1 MVIRTSLRP
10 LGKGASNLVHLE
22 WFNGLTLTYPDEP
35 QMTSEYN
42 ADHAGRSIYNPYMQM
57 YEDGLRGRFLS
68 TGQNTYN
75 GRQSSYISGKLNEI
89 LPDGLVQFRN
99 MIRFKGS
106 GFTANSNNDEE
117 AIDSAEMISNFNYLD
132 SQLTFASSESP
143 VTITD
148 DTPKMFGPVYEP
160 GQKHWYASTYYAD
173 SGLNQINLRTARDSS
188 SNPEQWVL
196 MKRAYISGISGF
208 SGTSQIYGP
217 FRNNASMMGVIASRL
232 DGAPGLES
240 RLNEHHKLKS
250 GGSYSTGGSW
260 VSQETA
266 IKLYLHQGSASIYD
280 AATPWSCSY
289 HYVNG
294 LYGAFC
300 VMVDMFTYSQ
310 KESFYG
316 DSLSYAKVCWS
327 AQTSTQDIDGVMSTN
342 QTFWDSTNEQK
353 ISIYAPWA
361 MNGTTPCDRFL
372 AVLRTNTD
380 APHTLL
386 ILDYNF
392 QPQAGHAIPNNR
404 LSFTNTGIAIA
415 DNDNKVISLHS
426 RANYL
431 LVQRVDYS
439 IRLIQFTDSG
449 IPGRNVF
456 KEFKP
461 IFDGSS
467 KWAVIGFFRNYVYF
481 VQINNPNEQ
490 MSHDMVN
497 NKIALNSKICRVSM
511 YNLMKEDQED

>member
-10 LGKGASNLVHLE
+10 LGKGASNLAPLK

-42 ADHAGRSIYNPYMQM
+42 ADHAGRSIYTPYMQM
-57 YEDGLRGRFLS
+57 YEDRLRGKFLS

-75 GRQSSYISGKLNEI
+75 CRQNHYVHGALNEV
-89 LPDGLVQFRN
+89 LPAGLVQFRN

-132 SQLTFASSESP
+132 GQLTFSSSKSP
-143 VTITD
+143 VAIKD
-148 DTPKMFGPVYEP
+148 NTPMMFGPVYEP
-160 GQKHWYASTYYAD
+160 VQKHWYASTYYAD

-188 SNPEQWVL
+188 VNPENWVL
-196 MKRAYISGISGF
+196 AKRAYINGISKFTG
-208 SGTSQIYGP
+208 SSQIYGP
-217 FRNNASMMGVIASRL
+217 FRNNATMLGVIANRVN
-232 DGAPGLES
+232 GVPGLES
-240 RLNEHHKLKS
+240 QLNEHHRLKS
-250 GGSYSTGGSW
+250 GGSYSTGASW

-266 IKLYLHQGSASIYD
+266 IKLCLHRNSESEFGE
-280 AATPWSCSY
+280 ATPWSCSY

-300 VMVDMFTYSQ
+300 VMVDMFTYNQ
-310 KESFYG
+310 VANFYS
-316 DSLSYAKVCWS
+316 DSLSYAKVSWS
-327 AQTSTQDIDGVMSTN
+327 AGTSEQNIDGVMSTN
-342 QTFWDSTNEQK
+342 QTFWDSTNKQK

-361 MNGTTPCDRFL
+361 MNNATPSDRFL

-392 QPQAGHAIPNNR
+392 HPQAENTIPNNR
-404 LSFTNTGIAIA
+404 LSFTNTGIAVA
-415 DNDNKVISLHS
+415 DNNNKVMSLHS
-426 RANYL
+426 MANYL
-431 LVQRVDYS
+431 LVQRADYS

-449 IPGRNVF
+449 IPSKNVF

-461 IFDGSS
+461 IFGGSS

-481 VQINNPNEQ
+481 VQINRPDEQ
-490 MSHDMVN
+490 MSRFMAE

-511 YNLMKEDQED
+511 YDLMKKD

>member
-10 LGKGASNLVHLE
+10 LGKGASNLAPLE

-35 QMTSEYN
+35 QMSSEYN

-57 YEDGLRGRFLS
+57 YEDRLRGRFLS
-68 TGQNTYN
+68 TGQNIYN
-75 GRQSSYISGKLNEI
+75 CRHNYYLSGALNEI
-89 LPDGLVQFRN
+89 LPAGLVQFRN

-132 SQLTFASSESP
+132 SQLTFTSKDSP
-143 VTITD
+143 VTIND
-148 DTPKMFGPVYEP
+148 NTPIMFGPVYEP
-160 GQKHWYASTYYAD
+160 EQKHWYASTYYAD

-196 MKRAYISGISGF
+196 MKRAYLSGISGF
-208 SGTSQIYGP
+208 SGSSQIYGP
-217 FRNNASMMGVIASRL
+217 FRNHASMLGVIASRL
-232 DGAPGLES
+232 KGKGAES
-240 RLNEHHKLKS
+240 NLSENNGLKS
-250 GGSYSTGGSW
+250 GGSYSSEASW
-260 VSQETA
+260 VSQKTLV
-266 IKLYLHQGSASIYD
+266 KLYLHQGSESKFS

-300 VMVDMFTYSQ
+300 VMMDMFTYNQ
-310 KESFYG
+310 TANAYT
-316 DSLSYAKVCWS
+316 DSLHYAKVSWS
-327 AQTSTQDIDGVMSTN
+327 ASTSTQNIDNVMSTN
-342 QTFWDSTNEQK
+342 QTFWDSTNKQK
-353 ISIYAPWA
+353 ISIYAPLA
-361 MNGTTPCDRFL
+361 MNNTTPYDRFL
-372 AVLRTNTD
+372 AVLRTNTTD

-392 QPQAGHAIPNNR
+392 HPQTKNAVPNNR

-415 DNDNKVISLHS
+415 DNYNKVISLHS
-426 RANYL
+426 MANYL
-431 LVQRVDYS
+431 LVQRADYS

-449 IPGRNVF
+449 IPGGNVY

-467 KWAVIGFFRNYVYF
+467 KWAVIGFFRDYVYF
-481 VQINNPNEQ
+481 VQINNTDEQ
-490 MSHDMVN
+490 MSRTMHE
-497 NKIALNSKICRVSM
+497 NKIVLGSKICRVSM
-511 YNLMKEDQED
+511 YDLMKKD

>member
-10 LGKGASNLVHLE
+10 LGKGASNLAPLE

-35 QMTSEYN
+35 QMSSEYN

-57 YEDGLRGRFLS
+57 YEDKLRGRFLS

-75 GRQSSYISGKLNEI
+75 CRQNYYLRGALNEI
-89 LPDGLVQFRN
+89 LPSGLVQFRN
-99 MIRFKGS
+99 MIRFKGA

-132 SQLTFASSESP
+132 SQLTFTSSDSP
-143 VTITD
+143 VTIKD
-148 DTPKMFGPVYEP
+148 NTPMMFGPVYEP
-160 GQKHWYASTYYAD
+160 AQKHWYASTYYAD
-173 SGLNQINLRTARDSS
+173 SGLNQINLRTARDASA
-188 SNPEQWVL
+188 NPEQWVL
-196 MKRAYISGISGF
+196 MKRAYIRGVSGF
-208 SGTSQIYGP
+208 SGYSQIYGP
-217 FRNNASMMGVIASRL
+217 FRNNATMLGVIASRV
-232 DGAPGLES
+232 DGVPGLES
-240 RLNEHHKLKS
+240 QLSEHHRLTS
-250 GGSYSTGGSW
+250 GGSYSTGASW

-266 IKLYLHQGSASIYD
+266 IKLYLHKNSASKF
-280 AATPWSCSY
+280 AEATPWSCSY

-300 VMVDMFTYSQ
+300 VMVDMFTYNQ
-310 KESFYG
+310 LANVYG
-316 DSLSYAKVCWS
+316 DSLHYAKVSWS
-327 AQTSTQDIDGVMSTN
+327 AQTNTQNIDGVMSTN

-361 MNGTTPCDRFL
+361 MNNTTPSDRFL

-392 QPQAGHAIPNNR
+392 QPQAGKTIPNNR
-404 LSFTNTGIAIA
+404 LSFTNTGIAVA
-415 DNDNKVISLHS
+415 DNNNKVISLHS
-426 RANYL
+426 MANYL
-431 LVQRVDYS
+431 LVQRADYS

-461 IFDGSS
+461 IFGGSS

-481 VQINNPNEQ
+481 VQINNPDEQ
-490 MSHDMVN
+490 MSRNMAE
-497 NKIALNSKICRVSM
+497 NKIVLNSKICRIHRDK
-511 YNLMKEDQED
+511 LMKKD

>member
-10 LGKGASNLVHLE
+10 LGKEASNLVHLE

-57 YEDGLRGRFLS
+57 YEDRLRGRFLS
-68 TGQNTYN
+68 TGQSTYN
-75 GRQSSYISGKLNEI
+75 CRQNYYIAGELNEL
-89 LPDGLVQFRN
+89 LPAGLVQFRN

-132 SQLTFASSESP
+132 SQLTFTSSTNPATSK
-143 VTITD
+143 D
-148 DTPKMFGPVYEP
+148 NTPKMFGPVYEP
-160 GQKHWYASTYYAD
+160 AQQHWYASTYYAD
-173 SGLNQINLRTARDSS
+173 TGLNQINLRTARDASA
-188 SNPEQWVL
+188 NPENWVL
-196 MKRAYISGISGF
+196 MMKAYISGVYDFTGS
-208 SGTSQIYGP
+208 SQIYGP
-217 FRNNASMMGVIASRL
+217 FRNNATMLGVIANRVN
-232 DGAPGLES
+232 GVPGLES
-240 RLNEHHKLKS
+240 QLSEHHGLKS
-250 GGSYSTGGSW
+250 GGSYSAGASW
-260 VSQETA
+260 VSQQTA
-266 IKLYLHQGSASIYD
+266 IKLCLHKNSASKFD

-300 VMVDMFTYSQ
+300 VMVDMFTYNQ
-310 KESFYG
+310 IASFYS
-316 DSLSYAKVCWS
+316 DSLSYAKVTWS
-327 AQTSTQDIDGVMSTN
+327 AQTNTQNVDGVMSTN

-361 MNGTTPCDRFL
+361 MNNTTPSDRFL
-372 AVLRTNTD
+372 AVLRTNTA

-392 QPQAGHAIPNNR
+392 QPQPKNGIPNNR
-404 LSFTNTGIAIA
+404 LSFTNTGIAVA
-415 DNDNKVISLHS
+415 DNYNKVISLHS
-426 RANYL
+426 MANYL
-431 LVQRVDYS
+431 LVQRADYS

-456 KEFKP
+456 KELKP
-461 IFDGSS
+461 IFGGSS

-481 VQINNPNEQ
+481 VQINNPNER
-490 MSHDMVN
+490 MSRFMDE
-497 NKIALNSKICRVSM
+497 NKIVLNSKICRVSM
-511 YNLMKEDQED
+511 YALMKKA

>member
-10 LGKGASNLVHLE
+10 LGKGASNLVPLE

-35 QMTSEYN
+35 QMTSKYN

-57 YEDGLRGRFLS
+57 YEDRLRGRFLS

-75 GRQSSYISGKLNEI
+75 CRQNYYIAGRLNEL
-89 LPDGLVQFRN
+89 LPAGLVQFRN

-132 SQLTFASSESP
+132 SQLTFTSSDSP
-143 VTITD
+143 VAIKD
-148 DTPKMFGPVYEP
+148 NTPKMFGPVYEP

-208 SGTSQIYGP
+208 SGASQIYGP
-217 FRNNASMMGVIASRL
+217 FRNNASMMGVIANRVN
-232 DGAPGLES
+232 GVPGSES
-240 RLNEHHKLKS
+240 QLSEHHGLKS
-250 GGSYSTGGSW
+250 GGPYSTGRSW

-266 IKLYLHQGSASIYD
+266 IKLYLHRDSPSKFGE
-280 AATPWSCSY
+280 ATPWSCSY

-294 LYGAFC
+294 RYGAFC
-300 VMVDMFTYSQ
+300 VMVDMFTYNQ
-310 KESFYG
+310 MANFYG
-316 DSLSYAKVCWS
+316 DSFHYAKVSWS
-327 AQTSTQDIDGVMSTN
+327 ASTSTQNIDGVMSTN
-342 QTFWDSTNEQK
+342 QTFWDSTNGQK
-353 ISIYAPWA
+353 ISIYSPWA
-361 MNGTTPCDRFL
+361 MNNMTPNDRFL

-392 QPQAGHAIPNNR
+392 QPQAGNTIPNNR
-404 LSFTNTGIAIA
+404 LSFTNTGIAVA
-415 DNDNKVISLHS
+415 DNNNKVISLHS
-426 RANYL
+426 MANYL
-431 LVQRVDYS
+431 LVQRADYS

-449 IPGRNVF
+449 IPSRNIF

-461 IFDGSS
+461 IFGGSS
-467 KWAVIGFFRNYVYF
+467 KWAVIGFFRNYIYF
-481 VQINNPNEQ
+481 VQINNPDER
-490 MSHDMVN
+490 MSRNMGE

-511 YNLMKEDQED
+511 YDLMKKD

>member
-10 LGKGASNLVHLE
+10 LGKGASNLVPLE

-57 YEDGLRGRFLS
+57 YEDRLRGRFLS

-75 GRQSSYISGKLNEI
+75 CRHNYYIPGSLNEL
-89 LPDGLVQFRN
+89 LPAGLVQFRN

-106 GFTANSNNDEE
+106 GFTANSSNDEE

-132 SQLTFASSESP
+132 SQLTFTSSNSP
-143 VTITD
+143 VAIKD
-148 DTPKMFGPVYEP
+148 NTPRMFGPVYEP
-160 GQKHWYASTYYAD
+160 AQKHWYASTYYAD
-173 SGLNQINLRTARDSS
+173 SGLNQINLRTARDASA
-188 SNPEQWVL
+188 NPENWVL
-196 MKRAYISGISGF
+196 MKRAYISGVSKF
-208 SGTSQIYGP
+208 SGSSQIYGP
-217 FRNNASMMGVIASRL
+217 FRNNASMIGVIANRL
-232 DGAPGLES
+232 NGAPGFES
-240 RLNEHHKLKS
+240 QLSEHHGLKS
-250 GGSYSTGGSW
+250 GGSYSDGASW

-266 IKLYLHQGSASIYD
+266 IKLYLHRGSASKFGD
-280 AATPWSCSY
+280 AVPWSCSY
-289 HYVNG
+289 HYVNS

-310 KESFYG
+310 VANFYG
-316 DSLSYAKVCWS
+316 DSLNYAKVTWS
-327 AQTSTQDIDGVMSTN
+327 AQTTTQNIDGVMSTN
-342 QTFWDSTNEQK
+342 QTFWDATNEQK
-353 ISIYAPWA
+353 ISIYSPLA
-361 MNGTTPCDRFL
+361 MNNMTPYDRFL
-372 AVLRTNTD
+372 AVLRTNTTD

-392 QPQAGHAIPNNR
+392 HPQAGNTIPNNR

-415 DNDNKVISLHS
+415 DNSNKVMSLHS

-431 LVQRVDYS
+431 LVQRADYS
-439 IRLIQFTDSG
+439 IRLIQFDDSG
-449 IPGRNVF
+449 LPSHNVY

-467 KWAVIGFFRNYVYF
+467 KWAVIGFFRDYVYF
-481 VQINNPNEQ
+481 VQINNPDEQ
-490 MSHDMVN
+490 MSRNMAE
-497 NKIALNSKICRVSM
+497 NKIVLGSKICRVSM
-511 YNLMKEDQED
+511 YDLMKKD

>member
-10 LGKGASNLVHLE
+10 LGKGASNLALLE

-57 YEDGLRGRFLS
+57 YEDRLRGRFLS

-75 GRQSSYISGKLNEI
+75 CRQNYYLRGALNEI
-89 LPDGLVQFRN
+89 LPAGLVQFRN

-106 GFTANSNNDEE
+106 GFTANSSNDEE

-132 SQLTFASSESP
+132 SQLTFTSSVSP
-143 VTITD
+143 VTIKD
-148 DTPKMFGPVYEP
+148 NTPMMFGPVYEP
-160 GQKHWYASTYYAD
+160 AQKHWYASTYYAD
-173 SGLNQINLRTARDSS
+173 SGLNQINLRTARDASA
-188 SNPEQWVL
+188 NPENWVL
-196 MKRAYISGISGF
+196 MKRAYISGVSGF
-208 SGTSQIYGP
+208 SGSSQIYGP
-217 FRNNASMMGVIASRL
+217 FRNNATMLGVVANRVN
-232 DGAPGLES
+232 GVPGLES
-240 RLNEHHKLKS
+240 QLIEHHGLKS
-250 GGSYSTGGSW
+250 GGSYSVVASW
-260 VSQETA
+260 VSQKTT
-266 IKLYLHQGSASIYD
+266 IKLYLHQNSASKFG

-300 VMVDMFTYSQ
+300 VIVDMFTYSQ
-310 KESFYG
+310 VANFYG
-316 DSLSYAKVCWS
+316 DSLHYAKVCWS
-327 AQTSTQDIDGVMSTN
+327 AQTSEQNVDGVMSTN

-361 MNGTTPCDRFL
+361 MNNTTPYDRFL

-392 QPQAGHAIPNNR
+392 QPQPENAIPNNR
-404 LSFTNTGIAIA
+404 LSFTNTGIAVA
-415 DNDNKVISLHS
+415 DNYNKVISLHS
-426 RANYL
+426 MANYL
-431 LVQRVDYS
+431 LVQRADYS

-449 IPGRNVF
+449 IPDRNVF

-461 IFDGSS
+461 IFGGSS

-481 VQINNPNEQ
+481 VQINNPDER
-490 MSHDMVN
+490 MSRNMAE
-497 NKIALNSKICRVSM
+497 NKIVLNSKICRVSM
-511 YNLMKEDQED
+511 YDLMKKA

>member
-10 LGKGASNLVHLE
+10 LGKGASNLAPLE

-75 GRQSSYISGKLNEI
+75 CRQNYYSSGALNEI
-89 LPDGLVQFRN
+89 LPAGLVKYRN

-106 GFTANSNNDEE
+106 GFTANSSNDEE

-132 SQLTFASSESP
+132 GQLTFSSSSSP
-143 VTITD
+143 VTINNN
-148 DTPKMFGPVYEP
+148 TPMMFGPVYEP
-160 GQKHWYASTYYAD
+160 AQKHWYASTYYAD
-173 SGLNQINLRTARDSS
+173 SGLKQINLRTARDASA
-188 SNPEQWVL
+188 NPENWVL
-196 MKRAYISGISGF
+196 MKRAYISGISDFTG
-208 SGTSQIYGP
+208 GSQIYGP
-217 FRNNASMMGVIASRL
+217 FRNNATMLGVIASRV
-232 DGAPGLES
+232 DGFPGTES
-240 RLNEHHKLKS
+240 QLNEHHRLKS
-250 GGSYSTGGSW
+250 GGSYSTGASW
-260 VSQETA
+260 VSQTTA
-266 IKLYLHQGSASIYD
+266 IKLCLHRNSASIFD
-280 AATPWSCSY
+280 RAVPWSCSY

-294 LYGAFC
+294 LHGAFC
-300 VMVDMFTYSQ
+300 VMVDMYTYNQ
-310 KESFYG
+310 VGHFYD
-316 DSLSYAKVCWS
+316 DSLDYAKVTWS
-327 AQTSTQDIDGVMSTN
+327 AETSKQNIDGVMSTN
-342 QTFWDSTNEQK
+342 QTFWDSTNKQK

-361 MNGTTPCDRFL
+361 MNNATPSDRFL

-386 ILDYNF
+386 ILDFNF
-392 QPQAGHAIPNNR
+392 QPQAGNAIPNNR
-404 LSFTNTGIAIA
+404 LSFTNTGIAVA
-415 DNDNKVISLHS
+415 DNNNKVMSLHS
-426 RANYL
+426 MANYL
-431 LVQRVDYS
+431 LVQRADYS

-461 IFDGSS
+461 IFGGSS

-481 VQINNPNEQ
+481 VQINRPDER
-490 MSHDMVN
+490 MSQNMTE
-497 NKIALNSKICRVSM
+497 NKIVLNSKICRVSM
-511 YNLMKEDQED
+511 YDLMKED

>member
-10 LGKGASNLVHLE
+10 LGKGASNLAPLE

-57 YEDGLRGRFLS
+57 YEDRLRGRFLS
-68 TGQNTYN
+68 TGQSTYN
-75 GRQSSYISGKLNEI
+75 CRQNYYLSGFLNEI
-89 LPDGLVQFRN
+89 LPAGLVQFRN
-99 MIRFKGS
+99 MIRFKGT
-106 GFTANSNNDEE
+106 GFTANSNNNVE

-132 SQLTFASSESP
+132 SQLTFTSSNSP
-143 VTITD
+143 VTINNN
-148 DTPKMFGPVYEP
+148 TPKMFGPVYEP
-160 GQKHWYASTYYAD
+160 AQKHWYASTYYAD
-173 SGLNQINLRTARDSS
+173 SGLNQINLRTARDASD
-188 SNPEQWVL
+188 NPENWVL
-196 MKRAYISGISGF
+196 MKRAYISGVSGF

-217 FRNNASMMGVIASRL
+217 FRNNASMMGVIANRL
-232 DGAPGLES
+232 NGAPGTES
-240 RLNEHHKLKS
+240 QLSENNGLKS
-250 GGSYSTGGSW
+250 GGSYSTGGNW
-260 VSQETA
+260 VSQKTA
-266 IKLYLHQGSASIYD
+266 IKLYLHRGSASKFD

-300 VMVDMFTYSQ
+300 IMVDMFTYNQ
-310 KESFYG
+310 TASFYS
-316 DSLSYAKVCWS
+316 DSFSYAKVCWS
-327 AQTSTQDIDGVMSTN
+327 SQTTTQNIDEVMSTN

-361 MNGTTPCDRFL
+361 MNNSTPYDRFL

-392 QPQAGHAIPNNR
+392 QPQGGKTIPNNR
-404 LSFTNTGIAIA
+404 LSFTNTGIAVA
-415 DNDNKVISLHS
+415 DNNNKVISLHS
-426 RANYL
+426 MANYL
-431 LVQRVDYS
+431 IVQRADYS

-449 IPGRNVF
+449 IPSRNVY

-481 VQINNPNEQ
+481 VQINNPNER
-490 MSHDMVN
+490 MGRNMVE
-497 NKIALNSKICRVSM
+497 NKIVLGSKICRVSM
-511 YNLMKEDQED
+511 YDLMKKD

>member
-10 LGKGASNLVHLE
+10 LGKGASNLAPLE

-35 QMTSEYN
+35 QMSSEYN

-57 YEDGLRGRFLS
+57 YEDRLRGRFLS
-68 TGQNTYN
+68 TGQNIYN
-75 GRQSSYISGKLNEI
+75 CRQNYYLSGALNEL
-89 LPDGLVQFRN
+89 LPAGLVQFRN

-143 VTITD
+143 VTIKD
-148 DTPKMFGPVYEP
+148 NTPKMFGPVYEP
-160 GQKHWYASTYYAD
+160 AQKHWYASTYYAD

-196 MKRAYISGISGF
+196 IKRAYISGISEF
-208 SGTSQIYGP
+208 SGASQIYGP
-217 FRNNASMMGVIASRL
+217 FRNNASMMGVIANRL
-232 DGAPGLES
+232 NGAPGAES
-240 RLNEHHKLKS
+240 QLREHHRLES

-266 IKLYLHQGSASIYD
+266 IKLYLHQGSASKFGE
-280 AATPWSCSY
+280 ATPWSCSY
-289 HYVNG
+289 HYVNS

-310 KESFYG
+310 VENFYG
-316 DSLSYAKVCWS
+316 DSFHYAKVSWS
-327 AQTSTQDIDGVMSTN
+327 AQTTTQNIDGVMSTN
-342 QTFWDSTNEQK
+342 QTFWDATNEQK
-353 ISIYAPWA
+353 ISIYSPFA
-361 MNGTTPCDRFL
+361 MNNMTPYDRFL
-372 AVLRTNTD
+372 AVLRTNTAD

-392 QPQAGHAIPNNR
+392 QPQAGNTIPNNR
-404 LSFTNTGIAIA
+404 LSFTNTGIAVA
-415 DNDNKVISLHS
+415 DNNNKVISLHS
-426 RANYL
+426 IANYL
-431 LVQRVDYS
+431 LVQRADYS

-449 IPGRNVF
+449 IPGSNIY

-481 VQINNPNEQ
+481 VQINNPDER
-490 MSHDMVN
+490 MSRNMAK
-497 NKIALNSKICRVSM
+497 NKIVLGSKICRVSM
-511 YNLMKEDQED
+511 YDLMKKD

>member
-10 LGKGASNLVHLE
+10 LGKGASNLVPLE

-57 YEDGLRGRFLS
+57 YEDSLRGRFLS

-75 GRQSSYISGKLNEI
+75 CRQTYYIPGSLNEL
-89 LPDGLVQFRN
+89 LPAGLVQFRN

-132 SQLTFASSESP
+132 SQLTFTSSDSP
-143 VTITD
+143 VAIKD
-148 DTPKMFGPVYEP
+148 DTPMMFGPVYEP
-160 GQKHWYASTYYAD
+160 AQKHWYASTYYAD
-173 SGLNQINLRTARDSS
+173 SGLNQINLRTARDASA
-188 SNPEQWVL
+188 NPENWVL
-196 MKRAYISGISGF
+196 LKRAYISGVSQF
-208 SGTSQIYGP
+208 SGSSQIYGP
-217 FRNNASMMGVIASRL
+217 FRNNASMIGVIASRL
-232 DGAPGLES
+232 NGAPGLES
-240 RLNEHHKLKS
+240 RLSEHHRLKS
-250 GGSYSTGGSW
+250 GGSYSAEASW

-266 IKLYLHQGSASIYD
+266 IKLYLHRGSVSKFG
-280 AATPWSCSY
+280 AAVPWSCSY
-289 HYVNG
+289 HYVNS

-300 VMVDMFTYSQ
+300 IMVDMFTYNQ
-310 KESFYG
+310 VANFYV
-316 DSLSYAKVCWS
+316 DSLDYAKVCWS
-327 AQTSTQDIDGVMSTN
+327 AKTSTQDIDGVMSTN
-342 QTFWDSTNEQK
+342 QTFWDATNEQK
-353 ISIYAPWA
+353 ILIYSPFA
-361 MNGTTPCDRFL
+361 MNNMTPYDRFL

-380 APHTLL
+380 EPHTLL

-392 QPQAGHAIPNNR
+392 RPQAGNAIPNNR

-415 DNDNKVISLHS
+415 DNNNKVISLHS
-426 RANYL
+426 LGNYL
-431 LVQRVDYS
+431 LVQRADYS

-449 IPGRNVF
+449 IPDRDVF

-467 KWAVIGFFRNYVYF
+467 EWAVIGFFRDYVYF
-481 VQINNPNEQ
+481 VQINNPYERLRLNMAE
-490 MSHDMVN
+490 
-497 NKIALNSKICRVSM
+497 NKIVLGSKICRVSM
-511 YNLMKEDQED
+511 YDLMKKD

>member
-10 LGKGASNLVHLE
+10 LGKGASNLAPLE

-35 QMTSEYN
+35 QMSSEYN
-42 ADHAGRSIYNPYMQM
+42 ADHAGRSIYNPYMHM
-57 YEDGLRGRFLS
+57 YEDRLRGRFLS

-75 GRQSSYISGKLNEI
+75 CRQNYYLSGALNEI

-106 GFTANSNNDEE
+106 GFTANSSNNVE

-132 SQLTFASSESP
+132 SQLTFASSENP
-143 VTITD
+143 VTIND
-148 DTPKMFGPVYEP
+148 NTPEMFGPVYEP
-160 GQKHWYASTYYAD
+160 VQKHWYASTYYAD

-188 SNPEQWVL
+188 SNPENWVL
-196 MKRAYISGISGF
+196 MKRAYISGVSRFTG
-208 SGTSQIYGP
+208 SSQIYGP
-217 FRNNASMMGVIASRL
+217 FRNNATMLGVIANRL
-232 DGAPGLES
+232 VGSGAES
-240 RLNEHHKLKS
+240 NLSENNGLKS
-250 GGSYSTGGSW
+250 GGSNTSGASW
-260 VSQETA
+260 ASQETA
-266 IKLYLHQGSASIYD
+266 IKLYLHKGSASKFGE
-280 AATPWSCSY
+280 ATPWSCSY

-300 VMVDMFTYSQ
+300 VMVDMFTYNQ
-310 KESFYG
+310 LANFYS

-327 AQTSTQDIDGVMSTN
+327 AQTTTQDVDEVMSTN
-342 QTFWDSTNEQK
+342 QTFWDATNEQE
-353 ISIYAPWA
+353 ISIYSPWA
-361 MNGTTPCDRFL
+361 MNNTTPSDRFL

-386 ILDYNF
+386 ILDSNF
-392 QPQAGHAIPNNR
+392 QPRAGNTIPNNR
-404 LSFTNTGIAIA
+404 LSFTNTGIAVA
-415 DNDNKVISLHS
+415 DNYNKVISLHS
-426 RANYL
+426 LANYL
-431 LVQRVDYS
+431 LVQRADYS

-449 IPGRNVF
+449 IPSRNVY

-481 VQINNPNEQ
+481 VQINNPNAR
-490 MSHDMVN
+490 MSRNMVD
-497 NKIALNSKICRVSM
+497 NKIVLGSKICRIHRDK
-511 YNLMKEDQED
+511 LMEKD

>member
-10 LGKGASNLVHLE
+10 LGKGASNLALLE

-35 QMTSEYN
+35 QMTSEFN

-57 YEDGLRGRFLS
+57 YEDSLRGRFLS

-75 GRQSSYISGKLNEI
+75 CRHNYYLSGALNEI
-89 LPDGLVQFRN
+89 LPAGLVQFRN

-132 SQLTFASSESP
+132 SQLTFTSSASP
-143 VTITD
+143 VTIKD
-148 DTPKMFGPVYEP
+148 NTPKMFGPVYEP
-160 GQKHWYASTYYAD
+160 GQKHWYASTFYAD
-173 SGLNQINLRTARDSS
+173 SGLNQINLRTARDASA
-188 SNPEQWVL
+188 NPENWVL
-196 MKRAYISGISGF
+196 IKRAYISGISSF
-208 SGTSQIYGP
+208 SGSSQIYGP
-217 FRNNASMMGVIASRL
+217 FRNNATMLGVIANRV
-232 DGAPGLES
+232 DGVPGLES
-240 RLNEHHKLKS
+240 KLSEHHGLKS
-250 GGSYSTGGSW
+250 GGSYSSEASW
-260 VSQETA
+260 VSQTTQ
-266 IKLYLHQGSASIYD
+266 IKLCLHKNSASKFD

-294 LYGAFC
+294 LKGAFC

-310 KESFYG
+310 VENYYG
-316 DSLSYAKVCWS
+316 DSFHYAKVCWS
-327 AQTSTQDIDGVMSTN
+327 AKTSAQSVDGVMSTN

-361 MNGTTPCDRFL
+361 MNNSTPNDRFL
-372 AVLRTNTD
+372 AVLRTNTTD

-386 ILDYNF
+386 ILDHNF
-392 QPQAGHAIPNNR
+392 QPKAENAIPNNR
-404 LSFTNTGIAIA
+404 LSFTNTGIAVA
-415 DNDNKVISLHS
+415 DNSNKVISLHS
-426 RANYL
+426 MANYL
-431 LVQRVDYS
+431 LVQRADYS

-449 IPGRNVF
+449 IPDRNVF

-481 VQINNPNEQ
+481 VQINNPNER
-490 MSHDMVN
+490 MGRNMAE
-497 NKIALNSKICRVSM
+497 NKIALNSKICRISM
-511 YNLMKEDQED
+511 YNLMKKD

>member
-10 LGKGASNLVHLE
+10 LGKGASNLVPLE

-42 ADHAGRSIYNPYMQM
+42 ADHARRSIYSPYMQM
-57 YEDGLRGRFLS
+57 YEDSLRGRFLS

-75 GRQSSYISGKLNEI
+75 CRQTYYIAGMLNEL
-89 LPDGLVQFRN
+89 LPAGLVQFRN

-106 GFTANSNNDEE
+106 GFTANSSNDEE

-132 SQLTFASSESP
+132 GQLTFASSESP
-143 VTITD
+143 VAIKD
-148 DTPKMFGPVYEP
+148 NTPKMFGPVYEP

-173 SGLNQINLRTARDSS
+173 SGLKQINLRTARDASA
-188 SNPEQWVL
+188 NPENWVL

-208 SGTSQIYGP
+208 SGLSQIYGP
-217 FRNNASMMGVIASRL
+217 FRNNATMLGVIANRVN
-232 DGAPGLES
+232 GAPGLES
-240 RLNEHHKLKS
+240 QLSEHHGLKS
-250 GGSYSTGGSW
+250 GGSYSTEASW
-260 VSQETA
+260 VSQETT
-266 IKLYLHQGSASIYD
+266 IKLCLHKNSESKFDG
-280 AATPWSCSY
+280 ATPWSCSY
-289 HYVNG
+289 HYVNS

-300 VMVDMFTYSQ
+300 VMVDMFTYNQ
-310 KESFYG
+310 TANFYS
-316 DSLSYAKVCWS
+316 DSLHYAKVCWS
-327 AQTSTQDIDGVMSTN
+327 ARTSEQTIDGVMSTN

-361 MNGTTPCDRFL
+361 MNNMTPNDRFL

-386 ILDYNF
+386 ILDCNF
-392 QPQAGHAIPNNR
+392 QPQAGNTIPNNR
-404 LSFTNTGIAIA
+404 LSFTNTGIAVA
-415 DNDNKVISLHS
+415 DNYNKVISLHS
-426 RANYL
+426 MANYL
-431 LVQRVDYS
+431 LVQRADYS

-461 IFDGSS
+461 IFGGSS
-467 KWAVIGFFRNYVYF
+467 KWAVIGFFRNYIYF
-481 VQINNPNEQ
+481 VQINNPDER
-490 MSHDMVN
+490 MSRNMAEN
-497 NKIALNSKICRVSM
+497 QIALNSKICRVSM
-511 YNLMKEDQED
+511 HDLMKKA

>member
-10 LGKGASNLVHLE
+10 LGKGASNLAPLE

-57 YEDGLRGRFLS
+57 YEDRLRGRFLS
-68 TGQNTYN
+68 TGQSTYN
-75 GRQSSYISGKLNEI
+75 CRQNYYLSGALNEL
-89 LPDGLVQFRN
+89 LPAGLVQFRN

-117 AIDSAEMISNFNYLD
+117 SIDSAEMISNFNYLD
-132 SQLTFASSESP
+132 SQLTFTSSDSP
-143 VTITD
+143 VAINGN
-148 DTPKMFGPVYEP
+148 TPIMFGPVYEP
-160 GQKHWYASTYYAD
+160 AQKHWYASTYYAD
-173 SGLNQINLRTARDSS
+173 SGLNQINLRTARDASA
-188 SNPEQWVL
+188 NPENWVL
-196 MKRAYISGISGF
+196 MKRAYISGVSGF
-208 SGTSQIYGP
+208 SGSSQIYGP
-217 FRNNASMMGVIASRL
+217 FRNNATMLGVVANRVN
-232 DGAPGLES
+232 GVPGFES
-240 RLNEHHKLKS
+240 QLSEHHGLKS
-250 GGSYSTGGSW
+250 GGSYSVGASW
-260 VSQETA
+260 VSRETA
-266 IKLYLHQGSASIYD
+266 IKLYLHKNSVSKFTE
-280 AATPWSCSY
+280 ATPWSCSY

-310 KESFYG
+310 MSHFYG
-316 DSLSYAKVCWS
+316 DSLHYAKVCWS
-327 AQTSTQDIDGVMSTN
+327 AQTSKQDVDGVMSTN

-353 ISIYAPWA
+353 ISIYSPWA
-361 MNGTTPCDRFL
+361 MNNTTPSDRFL

-392 QPQAGHAIPNNR
+392 QPQAGNTIPNNR
-404 LSFTNTGIAIA
+404 LSFTNTGIAVA
-415 DNDNKVISLHS
+415 DNDNKVMSLHS
-426 RANYL
+426 MANYL
-431 LVQRVDYS
+431 LVQRADYS

-461 IFDGSS
+461 IFGGSS

-481 VQINNPNEQ
+481 VQINNPDEQ
-490 MSHDMVN
+490 MSRYMDE
-497 NKIALNSKICRVSM
+497 NKIVLGSKICRVSM
-511 YNLMKEDQED
+511 YDLMKKA

>member
-10 LGKGASNLVHLE
+10 LGKGASNLAPLE

-57 YEDGLRGRFLS
+57 YEDTLRGRFLS

-75 GRQSSYISGKLNEI
+75 CRQNYYLCGALNEI
-89 LPDGLVQFRN
+89 LPAGLVQFRN
-99 MIRFKGS
+99 MIRFKGA

-132 SQLTFASSESP
+132 SQLTFTSSHSP
-143 VTITD
+143 VTIKD
-148 DTPKMFGPVYEP
+148 NTPMMFGPVYEP
-160 GQKHWYASTYYAD
+160 GQKHWYASTFYAD
-173 SGLNQINLRTARDSS
+173 SGLNQINLRTARDASA
-188 SNPEQWVL
+188 NPENWVL
-196 MKRAYISGISGF
+196 MKLAYISGVSGF
-208 SGTSQIYGP
+208 KGSSQIYGP
-217 FRNNASMMGVIASRL
+217 FRNNTSMMGVIANRV
-232 DGAPGLES
+232 DGVPGLES
-240 RLNEHHKLKS
+240 QLSENNSLKS
-250 GGSYSTGGSW
+250 GGSYSSGASW
-260 VSQETA
+260 VSQKTA
-266 IKLYLHQGSASIYD
+266 IKLYLHRGSASKFGD
-280 AATPWSCSY
+280 AVPWSCSY

-300 VMVDMFTYSQ
+300 VMVDMFTYNQ
-310 KESFYG
+310 AANVCAT
-316 DSLSYAKVCWS
+316 SLSYAKVSWS
-327 AQTSTQDIDGVMSTN
+327 ASTSTQNIDGVMSTN
-342 QTFWDSTNEQK
+342 QTFWDATNEQK

-361 MNGTTPCDRFL
+361 MNNTTSYDKFL

-386 ILDYNF
+386 ILDHNF
-392 QPQAGHAIPNNR
+392 QPQAGKTIPNNR

-415 DNDNKVISLHS
+415 DNYNKVISLHS
-426 RANYL
+426 LANYL
-431 LVQRVDYS
+431 LVQREDYS

-449 IPGRNVF
+449 IPGRNVY

-467 KWAVIGFFRNYVYF
+467 KWAVIGFFRDYVYF
-481 VQINNPNEQ
+481 VQINNPDEQ
-490 MSHDMVN
+490 MSRHMAK
-497 NKIALNSKICRVSM
+497 NKIALNSKICRIHRDK
-511 YNLMKEDQED
+511 LMKKD

>member
-10 LGKGASNLVHLE
+10 LGKGASNLALLE

-57 YEDGLRGRFLS
+57 YEDTLRRRFLS

-75 GRQSSYISGKLNEI
+75 CRQNYYLSGALNEI
-89 LPDGLVQFRN
+89 LPAGLVQFRN
-99 MIRFKGS
+99 MIRFKGA
-106 GFTANSNNDEE
+106 GFTANLNNDEE

-132 SQLTFASSESP
+132 SQLTFTSSDSP
-143 VTITD
+143 VTIKD
-148 DTPKMFGPVYEP
+148 DTPMMFGPVYEP

-188 SNPEQWVL
+188 ANPENWVL
-196 MKRAYISGISGF
+196 MKRAYISGVSGF
-208 SGTSQIYGP
+208 SGFSQIYGP
-217 FRNNASMMGVIASRL
+217 FRNNATMLGVIASRV
-232 DGAPGLES
+232 DGVPCLES
-240 RLNEHHKLKS
+240 RLSEHHRLKS
-250 GGSYSTGGSW
+250 GGSYSSEASW
-260 VSQETA
+260 VSQEAA
-266 IKLYLHQGSASIYD
+266 IKLYLHRGSESRFGD
-280 AATPWSCSY
+280 AVPWSCSY

-300 VMVDMFTYSQ
+300 VMVDMFSYNQMANFYSD
-310 KESFYG
+310 SFH
-316 DSLSYAKVCWS
+316 YAKVCWTS
-327 AQTSTQDIDGVMSTN
+327 QTSTQNIDDVMSTN
-342 QTFWDSTNEQK
+342 QTFWDATNEQK

-361 MNGTTPCDRFL
+361 MNNATPYDRFL

-392 QPQAGHAIPNNR
+392 QPQAGKTIPNNR

-415 DNDNKVISLHS
+415 DNSNKVISLHS
-426 RANYL
+426 MANYL
-431 LVQRVDYS
+431 LVQRADYS

-449 IPGRNVF
+449 IPGMNVF

-461 IFDGSS
+461 IFGGSS
-467 KWAVIGFFRNYVYF
+467 KWAVIGFFRNYIYF
-481 VQINNPNEQ
+481 VQINNPNERIAR
-490 MSHDMVN
+490 DMAE

-511 YNLMKEDQED
+511 YALMKKD

>member
-10 LGKGASNLVHLE
+10 LGKGASDLIPLE

-57 YEDGLRGRFLS
+57 YEDSLRGRFLS

-75 GRQSSYISGKLNEI
+75 GRQNYYIPGSLNEL
-89 LPDGLVQFRN
+89 LPAGLVQFRN

-132 SQLTFASSESP
+132 SQLTFASSSSP
-143 VTITD
+143 VAIKD
-148 DTPKMFGPVYEP
+148 DTPLMFGPVYEP

-173 SGLNQINLRTARDSS
+173 SGLNQINLRTARDASA
-188 SNPEQWVL
+188 NPENWVL
-196 MKRAYISGISGF
+196 MKTAYISGISQF
-208 SGTSQIYGP
+208 SGSSQIYGP
-217 FRNNASMMGVIASRL
+217 FRNNASMLGVIANRV
-232 DGAPGLES
+232 DGVPGFAS
-240 RLNEHHKLKS
+240 RLNEHHGLKS
-250 GGSYSTGGSW
+250 GGSYSAEASW

-266 IKLYLHQGSASIYD
+266 IKLCLHKNSASKFD

-300 VMVDMFTYSQ
+300 VMLDMFSYIQ
-310 KESFYG
+310 VANFYDDSFH
-316 DSLSYAKVCWS
+316 YAKVTWS
-327 AQTSTQDIDGVMSTN
+327 AQTTTQDVADVMSTN
-342 QTFWDSTNEQK
+342 QIFWDATNEQQ
-353 ISIYAPWA
+353 ISIYSPWA
-361 MNGTTPCDRFL
+361 MNNATPSDRFL
-372 AVLRTNTD
+372 AVLRTNTA

-392 QPQAGHAIPNNR
+392 QPQAGNAIPNNR

-415 DNDNKVISLHS
+415 DNSNKVMSLHS
-426 RANYL
+426 WANYL
-431 LVQRVDYS
+431 LVQRADYS

-449 IPGRNVF
+449 IPSRNIF

-461 IFDGSS
+461 IFGGSN
-467 KWAVIGFFRNYVYF
+467 KWAVIGFFRNYIYF
-481 VQINNPNEQ
+481 VQINNPGER
-490 MSHDMVN
+490 MSQNMEN

-511 YNLMKEDQED
+511 YNLMKKD

>member
-10 LGKGASNLVHLE
+10 LGKGASNLAPLE

-57 YEDGLRGRFLS
+57 YEDKLRGRFLS

-75 GRQSSYISGKLNEI
+75 CRQDYYLHGALNEI
-89 LPDGLVQFRN
+89 LPAGLVQFRN
-99 MIRFKGS
+99 MIRFKGA
-106 GFTANSNNDEE
+106 GFTANSNNVEE

-132 SQLTFASSESP
+132 SQLTFTSSDSP
-143 VTITD
+143 VTIKD
-148 DTPKMFGPVYEP
+148 NTPMMFGPVYEP
-160 GQKHWYASTYYAD
+160 VQKHWYASTYYAD
-173 SGLNQINLRTARDSS
+173 SGLNQINLRTARDASA
-188 SNPEQWVL
+188 NPENWVL
-196 MKRAYISGISGF
+196 MKRAYISGVSGF
-208 SGTSQIYGP
+208 SGYSQIYGP
-217 FRNNASMMGVIASRL
+217 FRNNATMLGVIANRV
-232 DGAPGLES
+232 DGVPGFES
-240 RLNEHHKLKS
+240 QLSEHHGLKS
-250 GGSYSTGGSW
+250 GGYYSTGASW
-260 VSQETA
+260 VSQKTA
-266 IKLYLHQGSASIYD
+266 IKLYLHKNSASKFTE
-280 AATPWSCSY
+280 ATPWSCSY

-300 VMVDMFTYSQ
+300 VMVDMFTYIQ
-310 KESFYG
+310 LANFYDDSFH
-316 DSLSYAKVCWS
+316 YAKVCWS
-327 AQTSTQDIDGVMSTN
+327 TQTSTQDIDGVMSTN
-342 QTFWDSTNEQK
+342 QTFWDATNEQK

-361 MNGTTPCDRFL
+361 MNNTTPYDRFL

-392 QPQAGHAIPNNR
+392 QPQAGKTIPNNR

-415 DNDNKVISLHS
+415 DNYNKVISLHS
-426 RANYL
+426 MANYL
-431 LVQRVDYS
+431 LVQRADYS

-461 IFDGSS
+461 IFGGSS

-481 VQINNPNEQ
+481 VQINNPDEQ
-490 MSHDMVN
+490 MSRNMGE

-511 YNLMKEDQED
+511 YDLMKKD

>member
-10 LGKGASNLVHLE
+10 LGKGASNLAPLE

-35 QMTSEYN
+35 QMSSEYN

-68 TGQNTYN
+68 TGQSIYN
-75 GRQSSYISGKLNEI
+75 CRQNYYIPGKLNEI

-106 GFTANSNNDEE
+106 GFTANSNNNVE

-132 SQLTFASSESP
+132 SQLTFASSDSP
-143 VTITD
+143 VTIND
-148 DTPKMFGPVYEP
+148 NTPEMFGPVYEP
-160 GQKHWYASTYYAD
+160 AQKHWYASTYFAC
-173 SGLNQINLRTARDSS
+173 SGLNQIDLRTARDSS
-188 SNPEQWVL
+188 SNPENWIL
-196 MKRAYISGISGF
+196 MKRAYIRGISGF
-208 SGTSQIYGP
+208 SGVSQIYGP
-217 FRNNASMMGVIASRL
+217 FRNNASMMGVIANRL

-240 RLNEHHKLKS
+240 KLREHHGLKS
-250 GGSYSTGGSW
+250 GGPYSTGGNW

-266 IKLYLHQGSASIYD
+266 IKLYLHQRSASKFGKAD
-280 AATPWSCSY
+280 PWSCSY

-300 VMVDMFTYSQ
+300 VMVDMLTYNLLANV
-310 KESFYG
+310 YP

-327 AQTSTQDIDGVMSTN
+327 AQTTTQDIDGVMSTN
-342 QTFWDSTNEQK
+342 QTFWDATNEQK
-353 ISIYAPWA
+353 ISIYSPWA
-361 MNGTTPCDRFL
+361 MNNTTPYDRFV
-372 AVLRTNTD
+372 AVLRTNTVD

-386 ILDYNF
+386 SLNLNF
-392 QPQAGHAIPNNR
+392 QPQAGNTIPNNR
-404 LSFTNTGIAIA
+404 LSFTNTGIAVA
-415 DNDNKVISLHS
+415 DNYNKVISLHS
-426 RANYL
+426 MANYL
-431 LVQRVDYS
+431 LVQRADYS

-449 IPGRNVF
+449 IPSHNGY

-481 VQINNPNEQ
+481 VQINNPKEQ
-490 MSHDMVN
+490 MSRNMEE

-511 YNLMKEDQED
+511 YDLMKKD

>member
-10 LGKGASNLVHLE
+10 LGKGASNLVPLE

-35 QMTSEYN
+35 QMTSKYN

-57 YEDGLRGRFLS
+57 YEDRLRGRFLS

-75 GRQSSYISGKLNEI
+75 CRQNDYIAGRLNEL
-89 LPDGLVQFRN
+89 LPAGLVQFRN

-106 GFTANSNNDEE
+106 GFTANSSNDEE

-132 SQLTFASSESP
+132 SQLTFTSSNSP
-143 VTITD
+143 VAIKD
-148 DTPKMFGPVYEP
+148 NTPKMFGPVYEP
-160 GQKHWYASTYYAD
+160 AQKHWYASTYYAD
-173 SGLNQINLRTARDSS
+173 SGLNQINLRTARDASA
-188 SNPEQWVL
+188 NPENWVL
-196 MKRAYISGISGF
+196 MKRAYISGVSKF
-208 SGTSQIYGP
+208 SGSSQIYGP
-217 FRNNASMMGVIASRL
+217 FRNNATMLGVIANRL
-232 DGAPGLES
+232 NGAPGLES
-240 RLNEHHKLKS
+240 QLSEHHGLKS
-250 GGSYSTGGSW
+250 GGSYSVGASW

-266 IKLYLHQGSASIYD
+266 IKLYLHKNSESKFGD
-280 AATPWSCSY
+280 ATPWSCSY

-300 VMVDMFTYSQ
+300 VMVDMFTYNQ
-310 KESFYG
+310 VASFYG
-316 DSLSYAKVCWS
+316 DSLHYAKVCWS
-327 AQTSTQDIDGVMSTN
+327 AQTSEQNIDGVMSTN

-361 MNGTTPCDRFL
+361 MNNTTPSDRFL

-392 QPQAGHAIPNNR
+392 QPQAGNTIPNNR
-404 LSFTNTGIAIA
+404 LSFTNTGIAVA
-415 DNDNKVISLHS
+415 DNNNKVISLHS
-426 RANYL
+426 MANYL
-431 LVQRVDYS
+431 LVQRADYS

-461 IFDGSS
+461 IFGGSS

-481 VQINNPNEQ
+481 VQINNPDEQ
-490 MSHDMVN
+490 MSRNMAE
-497 NKIALNSKICRVSM
+497 NKIVLGSKICRVSM
-511 YNLMKEDQED
+511 YDLMKKD

>member
-10 LGKGASNLVHLE
+10 LGKWASNLVPLK

-57 YEDGLRGRFLS
+57 YEDRLRGRFLS

-75 GRQSSYISGKLNEI
+75 CRQDHYIAGGPNEL
-89 LPDGLVQFRN
+89 LPAGLVQFRN

-106 GFTANSNNDEE
+106 GFTANSSNDEE

-132 SQLTFASSESP
+132 GQLTFASSESP
-143 VTITD
+143 VTIKD
-148 DTPKMFGPVYEP
+148 NTPMMFGPVYEP

-173 SGLNQINLRTARDSS
+173 SGLNQVNLRTARDSS
-188 SNPEQWVL
+188 ANPENWVL
-196 MKRAYISGISGF
+196 IKRAAINGVSGF
-208 SGTSQIYGP
+208 SGISQIYGP
-217 FRNNASMMGVIASRL
+217 FRNNATMMGVIASRV

-240 RLNEHHKLKS
+240 RLREHHRLKS
-250 GGSYSTGGSW
+250 GGSYSTGASW

-266 IKLYLHQGSASIYD
+266 IKLYLHKNSASKFGG
-280 AATPWSCSY
+280 ATPWSCSY

-294 LYGAFC
+294 LHGAFC
-300 VMVDMFTYSQ
+300 VMVDMFTYNQ
-310 KESFYG
+310 TASFYD
-316 DSLSYAKVCWS
+316 DSLHYAKVCWS
-327 AQTSTQDIDGVMSTN
+327 AQASEQNVDGVMSTN

-353 ISIYAPWA
+353 ISIYAPWV
-361 MNGTTPCDRFL
+361 MNNTTPNDRFL
-372 AVLRTNTD
+372 AVLRTNTAA

-392 QPQAGHAIPNNR
+392 LPKAENSIPNDR
-404 LSFTNTGIAIA
+404 LSFTNTGIAVA
-415 DNDNKVISLHS
+415 DNYNKVISLHS
-426 RANYL
+426 WANYL
-431 LVQRVDYS
+431 LVQRADYS

-449 IPGRNVF
+449 IPDSNVF

-461 IFDGSS
+461 IFGGSN
-467 KWAVIGFFRNYVYF
+467 KWAVIGFFRDYVYF
-481 VQINNPNEQ
+481 VQINNPDERMHRN
-490 MSHDMVN
+490 MAD

-511 YNLMKEDQED
+511 YNLMKKD

>member
-10 LGKGASNLVHLE
+10 LGKGASNLALLE

-35 QMTSEYN
+35 QMSSDYN
-42 ADHAGRSIYNPYMQM
+42 ADHAEWSIYNPYMQM
-57 YEDGLRGRFLS
+57 YEDRLRGRFLS

-75 GRQSSYISGKLNEI
+75 CRQNYYVSGALNEI
-89 LPDGLVQFRN
+89 LPAGLVQFRN

-106 GFTANSNNDEE
+106 GFTANSSNDEE

-132 SQLTFASSESP
+132 SQLTFTSNDNP
-143 VTITD
+143 VTIKD
-148 DTPKMFGPVYEP
+148 NTPKMFGPVYEP
-160 GQKHWYASTYYAD
+160 GQKHWYASTFYAD

-208 SGTSQIYGP
+208 SGISQIYGP
-217 FRNNASMMGVIASRL
+217 FRNNASMLGVIANRL
-232 DGAPGLES
+232 NGAPGLES
-240 RLNEHHKLKS
+240 QLSENNRLKS
-250 GGSYSTGGSW
+250 GGSYSTGGNW
-260 VSQETA
+260 VSQKTA
-266 IKLYLHQGSASIYD
+266 IKLYLHRGSASKFGE
-280 AATPWSCSY
+280 ATPWSCSY

-300 VMVDMFTYSQ
+300 VMVDMFTYYQ
-310 KESFYG
+310 VENFYDDSF
-316 DSLSYAKVCWS
+316 DYAKVCWS
-327 AQTSTQDIDGVMSTN
+327 AGTSEQNVDGVMSTN

-361 MNGTTPCDRFL
+361 MNNTTPYDRFL

-392 QPQAGHAIPNNR
+392 QPQAGKSIPNNR

-415 DNDNKVISLHS
+415 DNYNKVMSLHS
-426 RANYL
+426 MANYL
-431 LVQRVDYS
+431 IVQRADYS

-449 IPGRNVF
+449 IPGSNVY

-461 IFDGSS
+461 IFGGSS

-481 VQINNPNEQ
+481 VQINNPSGQ
-490 MSHDMVN
+490 MSRNMYE

-511 YNLMKEDQED
+511 YDLMKKD

>member
-10 LGKGASNLVHLE
+10 LGKRASNLAPLE

-57 YEDGLRGRFLS
+57 YEDRLRGRFLS

-75 GRQSSYISGKLNEI
+75 CRQNYYLSGALNEI
-89 LPDGLVQFRN
+89 LPAGLVQFRN
-99 MIRFKGS
+99 MIRFKGT
-106 GFTANSNNDEE
+106 GFTANSNNNVE

-132 SQLTFASSESP
+132 SQLTFTSSNSP
-143 VTITD
+143 VTIND
-148 DTPKMFGPVYEP
+148 NTPMMFGPVYEP
-160 GQKHWYASTYYAD
+160 AQKHWYASTYYAD
-173 SGLNQINLRTARDSS
+173 SGLNQINLRTARDASD
-188 SNPEQWVL
+188 NPENWVL
-196 MKRAYISGISGF
+196 MKRAYISGVSGF

-217 FRNNASMMGVIASRL
+217 FRNNALMMGIIANRL
-232 DGAPGLES
+232 NGAPGAES
-240 RLNEHHKLKS
+240 QLSENNGLKS
-250 GGSYSTGGSW
+250 GGSYSTGGNW
-260 VSQETA
+260 VSQKTA
-266 IKLYLHQGSASIYD
+266 IKLYLHRGSASKFD
-280 AATPWSCSY
+280 KATPWSCSY

-300 VMVDMFTYSQ
+300 VMVDMFTYNQ
-310 KESFYG
+310 IANFYI

-327 AQTSTQDIDGVMSTN
+327 SQTTTQNIDGVMSTN
-342 QTFWDSTNEQK
+342 QTFWDSTNGQK

-361 MNGTTPCDRFL
+361 MNNSTPYDRFL
-372 AVLRTNTD
+372 AVLRTNTT

-392 QPQAGHAIPNNR
+392 QPQGGKTIPNNR
-404 LSFTNTGIAIA
+404 LSFTNTGIAVA
-415 DNDNKVISLHS
+415 DNNNKVISLHS
-426 RANYL
+426 LANYL
-431 LVQRVDYS
+431 IVQRADYS

-449 IPGRNVF
+449 IPSRNVY

-481 VQINNPNEQ
+481 VQVNNPDEQ
-490 MSHDMVN
+490 MSRNMVE
-497 NKIALNSKICRVSM
+497 NKIVLGSKICRVSM
-511 YNLMKEDQED
+511 YDLMKKD